1 MYVAGERGKPSVETT
16 TMMEKIVR
24 DQVINVLVVAR
35 DLATGRGQTKITTN
49 DVLFQVRHDPERLA
63 RLQNY
68 MRWKDIRKRARI
80 RAEETTDHVTDVAD
94 PGADDDDHHHHHR
107 DGDTE
112 APTWS
117 AAIRT
122 PPPPLLLPPW
132 SLLSMFPHAS
142 DIPSVIAAAS
152 LMDQDDDDDEANNNN
167 NREPLLLARL
177 ARHDEHTRR
186 MTADEYRAWSD
197 CRTASFTYRRKRA
210 FAEWCGR
217 GAAVDDDDDDDDVL
231 EIVGFLAREWVQT
244 LTERALAVKKKEEE
258 EEELRRRRWDAP
270 RGASAVGPG
279 HVRKAFEM
287 LQTPPKRCTAMMNG
301 TRLRRPKR
309 MSLRMF

>member
-24 DQVINVLVVAR
+24 DQVINALVVAR
-35 DLATGRGQTKITTN
+35 DLATRRGQTKMTTN

-63 RLQNY
+63 RLQSY

-80 RAEETTDHVTDVAD
+80 RAEETTNLVTDVA
-94 PGADDDDHHHHHR
+94 
-107 DGDTE
+107 E
-112 APTWS
+112 
-117 AAIRT
+117 

-152 LMDQDDDDDEANNNN
+152 FIDQDDDDEANNNN
-167 NREPLLLARL
+167 NNNNNNNKREPLLARL

-217 GAAVDDDDDDDDVL
+217 GAAVDDDDNDDDDVL

-258 EEELRRRRWDAP
+258 EELRRRRRRMRDAP
-270 RGASAVGPG
+270 RGASAVRPG
-279 HVRKAFEM
+279 DVRRAFEM
-287 LQTPPKRCTAMMNG
+287 LQTAPKRCTAMMNG
-301 TRLRRPKR
+301 TRLRPPKMMR
-309 MSLRMF
+309 LRMF

>member
-1 MYVAGERGKPSVETT
+1 M
-16 TMMEKIVR
+16 
-24 DQVINVLVVAR
+24 
-35 DLATGRGQTKITTN
+35 TTN

-80 RAEETTDHVTDVAD
+80 RAGETTDHVTDVAD
-94 PGADDDDHHHHHR
+94 PGADDDDHHHHHH

-112 APTWS
+112 APIWS
-117 AAIRT
+117 AAVRT
-122 PPPPLLLPPW
+122 PPPSLLLPPW

-152 LMDQDDDDDEANNNN
+152 LTDQDGDDEANNNN
-167 NREPLLLARL
+167 NNNKKKREPLLAWL

-186 MTADEYRAWSD
+186 MKADEYHAWSD

-210 FAEWCGR
+210 FAEWCGG
-217 GAAVDDDDDDDDVL
+217 GAAVDDDDDVL
-231 EIVGFLAREWVQT
+231 EIVGFLACEWVQT

-258 EEELRRRRWDAP
+258 EEEKLRRRR
-270 RGASAVGPG
+270 RRKGATMAGGTGPFVTRDHGNGDEEKRDGPGVSAVQPG
-279 HVRKAFEM
+279 HVRRAFEM

-301 TRLRRPKR
+301 TRLRPPKKR
-309 MSLRMF
+309 LRMF